1 MLHNDKDLFE
11 QIILRASASMGIEES
26 IVEKDYFVT
35 LFLKKVVSKEP
46 EIIFKGGTSLS
57 KCYKLIKRFS
67 EDIDL
72 SIACENK
79 PTEGQRKKLKSNI
92 VSAIDE
98 FDFDLTNAD
107 SIKSR
112 RDFNRYVIDYPSV
125 FDSDYLKQQLIVET
139 AVFIRSYPSK
149 VMTATSF
156 IYEYLYD
163 NGYHDIITQYD
174 LGPFELNVQMAERT
188 FIDKVYALCDY
199 YLNNDVIEHSR
210 HIYDI
215 YKLLG
220 IVDINNELKQLAFEV
235 REDRKK
241 HKTCL
246 SAQDGVNINSLMQ
259 EIMDKDVYKSD
270 YESITSS
277 LLFEK
282 VKYCAAVKAL
292 RIIIDS
298 NLFKYN

>member
-1 MLHNDKDLFE
+1 MLHNERELFE
-11 QIILRASASMGIEES
+11 QIILRTSESMGIEAG

-35 LFLKKVVSKEP
+35 LFLKKTVSKQP
-46 EIIFKGGTSLS
+46 DIIFKGGTSLS

-72 SIACENK
+72 SIECVTK
-79 PTEGQRKKLKSNI
+79 PTEGQKKHLKLNV
-92 VSAIDE
+92 VSIIDK
-98 FDFDLTNAD
+98 FNFNLTNAD
-107 SIKSR
+107 DIRSR
-112 RDFNRYVIDYPSV
+112 RDFNRYIIDYPSV
-125 FDSDYLKQQLIVET
+125 FSSDYLKQQLIVET
-139 AVFIRSYPSK
+139 AVFIRAYPSK
-149 VMTATSF
+149 VMTASSF

-174 LGPFELNVQMAERT
+174 LEPFELNVQIAERT
-188 FIDKVYALCDY
+188 FIDKLYALCDY
-199 YLNNDVIEHSR
+199 YLSDTVVEHSR

-220 IVDINNELKQLAFEV
+220 VVEINDELRQLALEV
-235 REDRKK
+235 REERKK

-246 SAQDGVNINSLMQ
+246 SAQDGVDINSLLQ
-259 EIMDKDVYKSD
+259 EIIDKDIYKSD

-282 VKYCAAVKAL
+282 IEYRTVVEAL
-292 RIIIDS
+292 QIIIDS
-298 NLFKYN
+298 KLFQ

>member
-35 LFLKKVVSKEP
+35 LFLKKIVSKEP
-46 EIIFKGGTSLS
+46 DIIFKGGTSLS

-72 SIACENK
+72 SIECKSK

-92 VSAIDE
+92 VSTIEE
-98 FDFDLTNAD
+98 FGFDLTNAD

-156 IYEYLYD
+156 LYDYLYD

-199 YLNNDVIEHSR
+199 YLNNDVVEHSR

-220 IVDINNELKQLAFEV
+220 IVEINNELKQLALEV

-246 SAQDGVNINSLMQ
+246 SAQDGVDINSLLQ
-259 EIMDKDVYKSD
+259 EIKDKDVYKSD

-282 VKYCAAVKAL
+282 TDYQTAVKSL
-292 RIIIDS
+292 QIIIES
-298 NLFKYN
+298 KLFQ